1 MDIALSVAAFL
12 LSLIGIA
19 GCILPVIPGVVLSYA
34 GLLCAAMCSYSTLSS
49 GVLWIFLAV
58 TVVVSAVDYFLPAY
72 MTRLFGGSRAGA
84 IGATIRV
91 VVGLFLGGF
100 VGIILGP
107 FFGAVLGELLH
118 NRQDAG
124 RALLVGLGSFFSF
137 IVGTGIK
144 LAASVAMLVYVW
156 ADTYPVVRDWV
167 TTTF

>member
-84 IGATIRV
+84 IGATIGV
-91 VVGLFLGGF
+91 VVGLFMG
-100 VGIILGP
+100 
-107 FFGAVLGELLH
+107 
-118 NRQDAG
+118 
-124 RALLVGLGSFFSF
+124 
-137 IVGTGIK
+137 GTGSK
-144 LAASVAMLVYVW
+144 LAATVAMQVYEW